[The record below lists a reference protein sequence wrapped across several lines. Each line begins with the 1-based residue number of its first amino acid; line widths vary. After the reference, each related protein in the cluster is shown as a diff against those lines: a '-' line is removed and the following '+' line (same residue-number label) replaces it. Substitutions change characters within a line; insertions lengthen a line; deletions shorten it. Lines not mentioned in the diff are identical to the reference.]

1 MGMKGLR
8 FRAWVTGFQ
17 GLQGLEFRGIME
29 IKGLKFRVWVCSLVL
44 RVEKSLYYA

>member
-17 GLQGLEFRGIME
+17 SLQGLEFSGIMG

-44 RVEKSLYYA
+44 RVKSWYYA